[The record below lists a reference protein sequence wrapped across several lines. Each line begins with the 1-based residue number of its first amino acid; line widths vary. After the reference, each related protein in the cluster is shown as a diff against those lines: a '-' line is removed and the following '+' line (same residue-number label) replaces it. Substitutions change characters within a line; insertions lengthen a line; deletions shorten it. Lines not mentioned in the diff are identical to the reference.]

1 MKSSPRAD
9 SEIKQPAPLR
19 HEDVERPGIGKGGDN
34 KAVLALGHTMLVITW
49 HLLSNGSTYED
60 LGGDYFARRNDA
72 EARKRY
78 LIRQLEALGQRVTV
92 ESAA

>member
-1 MKSSPRAD
+1 
-9 SEIKQPAPLR
+9 
-19 HEDVERPGIGKGGDN
+19 VF
-34 KAVLALGHTMLVITW
+34 ALGHTMLVIAW
-49 HLLSNGSTYED
+49 HLLSNDSTYED

-78 LIRQLEALGQRVTV
+78 LIRQLEALGQHVTV